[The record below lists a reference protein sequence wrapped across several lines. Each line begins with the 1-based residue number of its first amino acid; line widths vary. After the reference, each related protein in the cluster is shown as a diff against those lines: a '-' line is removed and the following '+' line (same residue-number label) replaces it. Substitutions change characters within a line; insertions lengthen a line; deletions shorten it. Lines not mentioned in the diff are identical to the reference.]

1 VVHAQSTGDGASEP
15 RSERLEVGALGQVR
29 LSCMSNATY
38 RDVVSAARVRA
49 WRELTPEQLAA
60 WSGFLRCHARIV
72 RALDAELEREHGLPL
87 SSYDVLIQLSLT
99 PDRRLRMFELA
110 DAIVLSRSG
119 LTRLVERL
127 ERGGFVERERGEGDP
142 RQVYARL
149 TDRGLDVLTA
159 ATPTHIAGIEKRF
172 LEHLS
177 DEQTKQ
183 LAAIWRAVLGS

>member
-1 VVHAQSTGDGASEP
+1 M
-15 RSERLEVGALGQVR
+15 R
-29 LSCMSNATY
+29 NATH
-38 RDVVSAARVRA
+38 RAAAAAAQFRA

-60 WSGFLRCHARIV
+60 WSGFLQGHAQIV

-87 SSYDVLIQLSLT
+87 TSYDVLIQLSLA

-110 DAIVLSRSG
+110 DAVVLSRSG

-127 ERGGFVERERGEGDP
+127 ERGGLVERGEVDL
-142 RQVYARL
+142 RQMYARL
-149 TDRGLDVLTA
+149 TDRGFEVVAD
-159 ATPTHIAGIEKRF
+159 ATPTHVAGVKQRF

-183 LAAIWRAVLGS
+183 LAAIWGAVLEP